1 MATSAAIVAE
11 PALSQPRALASLP
24 ILLCVVASAKLR
36 MECGDDRSARIL
48 EDFGRLIA
56 VSERM
61 CEDAE
66 AHPENDAAE
75 YVIDAETEYVE
86 ELIGSVFLVLQTRL
100 RRVTEGAKAV
110 DAALVAAGH
119 GRIPEFADD
128 GRIKSIQ
135 GPFGMTGKSLVALIW
150 AIANYHKHRDE
161 WTAAVWRERS
171 STDEHDGW
179 TDGGRKTRKIVQLAG
194 VERTGSGNLR
204 RCLEFLGVHP
214 YSGCAELGGLVQAW
228 ALDVEALAQRA
239 VAAAKLAG

>member
-86 ELIGSVFLVLQTRL
+86 ELIGSVFLVLQTASGGSRKARRPWTRPWW
-100 RRVTEGAKAV
+100 RRVT
-110 DAALVAAGH
+110 AASPNS
-119 GRIPEFADD
+119 RT
-128 GRIKSIQ
+128 
-135 GPFGMTGKSLVALIW
+135 TGGSS
-150 AIANYHKHRDE
+150 
-161 WTAAVWRERS
+161 RS
-171 STDEHDGW
+171 
-179 TDGGRKTRKIVQLAG
+179 
-194 VERTGSGNLR
+194 
-204 RCLEFLGVHP
+204 
-214 YSGCAELGGLVQAW
+214 
-228 ALDVEALAQRA
+228 RA
-239 VAAAKLAG
+239 HSV